1 MKGKFEITVVGY
13 NPYRIKV
20 NELGFFIIEGKEI
33 TRKYVISATTQEKAE
48 EVAIKKFEKEGGYFD
63 EIQSV
68 KRIS

>member
-20 NELGFFIIEGKEI
+20 NELGFFIIEGEEI

-48 EVAIKKFEKEGGYFD
+48 EVAIKK
-63 EIQSV
+63 I
-68 KRIS
+68 